1 MERGTKEHNRDDVM
15 AHVQADDAAI
25 READTE
31 KLRVAELQVDVD
43 NQRMI
48 AELEKRQAE
57 EAHVKELEMRLRIA
71 ELEKQQAAAE
81 AHMEAE
87 RRVAELEKQ
96 QAAAEARMEAER
108 RVAELEKLQAEARV
122 KELEMYLRQQT
133 QKRISSACCA
143 VS

>member
-25 READTE
+25 WEADTE

-48 AELEKRQAE
+48 AELEKQQA
-57 EAHVKELEMRLRIA
+57 EAHVKELEMHLRIA

-81 AHMEAE
+81 ARMEAE
-87 RRVAELEKQ
+87 RRVEK
-96 QAAAEARMEAER
+96 AAAEARMEAER

>member
-43 NQRMI
+43 NQMMI

-87 RRVAELEKQ
+87 RRVAELEK
-96 QAAAEARMEAER
+96 
-108 RVAELEKLQAEARV
+108 LQAEARV

>member
-1 MERGTKEHNRDDVM
+1 M
-15 AHVQADDAAI
+15 QADDAAI
-25 READTE
+25 GEADTK

-48 AELEKRQAE
+48 AELEKQQAE
-57 EAHVKELEMRLRIA
+57 ARVKELEVCLRI
-71 ELEKQQAAAE
+71 
-81 AHMEAE
+81 
-87 RRVAELEKQ
+87 AELEKQ

>member
-25 READTE
+25 WEADTE

-48 AELEKRQAE
+48 AELEKQQA

-81 AHMEAE
+81 AH
-87 RRVAELEKQ
+87 
-96 QAAAEARMEAER
+96 MEAER